1 MPYLPREPVLE
12 TEGGRSLCP
21 DLWTHCSSLPCSPPF
36 LLTNNIA
43 WLPWVTDPLSNIFFS
58 CCPVLPCLVRMSVPP
73 PGIVLFPRRRPG
85 RTQIA
90 QRDKMFGSLEKRG
103 GKLNLTPGK
112 AHRLGNKLGRLA
124 YTPHQG
130 WLGQHLAWGLGR
142 GQDGPAL
149 VGGGVWH
156 GWQIAH
162 G

>member
-1 MPYLPREPVLE
+1 MLSRPALPGENV
-12 TEGGRSLCP
+12 
-21 DLWTHCSSLPCSPPF
+21 
-36 LLTNNIA
+36 
-43 WLPWVTDPLSNIFFS
+43 
-58 CCPVLPCLVRMSVPP
+58 VRMSVPP
-73 PGIVLFPRRRPG
+73 PGTVSFPRRRPG

-149 VGGGVWH
+149 VGGVCGTAGRSPMGNEKTQRLV
-156 GWQIAH
+156 IA
-162 G
+162 GLTVFCMLMFTIRERFVGSCQRL

>member
-1 MPYLPREPVLE
+1 M
-12 TEGGRSLCP
+12 GDRSVEQ
-21 DLWTHCSSLPCSPPF
+21 H
-36 LLTNNIA
+36 
-43 WLPWVTDPLSNIFFS
+43 FFS

-149 VGGGVWH
+149 VGGGMWH